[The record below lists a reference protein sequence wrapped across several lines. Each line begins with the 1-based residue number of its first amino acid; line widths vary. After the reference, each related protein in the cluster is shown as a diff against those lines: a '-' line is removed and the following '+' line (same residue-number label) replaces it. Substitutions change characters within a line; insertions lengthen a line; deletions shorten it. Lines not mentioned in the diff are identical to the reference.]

1 MAKYSYEFK
10 KQLVSEY
17 LDNQGSY
24 ASISQKHGMPDSY
37 QLRKWVAAYKKI
49 GGCRVKTISIPER
62 ILFRRKAFC
71 GRVLLNKRTLVS
83 GTGSSNGNQQSVDA
97 CQMGK

>member
-1 MAKYSYEFK
+1 MAKHSYEFK
-10 KQLVSEY
+10 KQLVLEY

-24 ASISQKHGMPDSY
+24 ASISQWHVG
-37 QLRKWVAAYKKI
+37 QLPVKKMGCCLQKN
-49 GGCRVKTISIPER
+49 GGCRVKTLSLPER

-83 GTGSSNGNQQSVDA
+83 GTGSSNGKQQSVDA